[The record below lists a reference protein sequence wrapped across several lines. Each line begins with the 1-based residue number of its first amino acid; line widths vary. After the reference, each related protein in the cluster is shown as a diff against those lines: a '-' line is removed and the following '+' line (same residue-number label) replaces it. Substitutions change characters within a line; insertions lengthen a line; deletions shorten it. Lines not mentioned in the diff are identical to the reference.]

1 MKGGYRMDNQ
11 QQGKKST
18 WKFMDYDLP
27 KWFKLPNPNVRG
39 YFSRVKQGQPDVY
52 TTPWVKGET
61 NEEKL
66 ANFKSIVDEWYA
78 RLSSLE
84 DKWPSLYAYEKD
96 QYAKVGPMSVQKPLE
111 ERMDDIC
118 AYYEGVLLPAEPLSQ
133 EAISAVLD
141 EFKGIR
147 GIRLR
152 SPQNTWRMMK
162 KSTSSGTPFYKK
174 KRLLSP
180 NEIFMYDGVC
190 EEGRGVIAIQYHKGG
205 KVWPVSAMLGWRGQ
219 EGGSDVD
226 DTKQRVVWMFP
237 TAVNVEELRLYQ
249 PLIEACQAK
258 ELVPAWVSMEL
269 VDDRITRLFDTKGP
283 DDLVVCTDFTKFD
296 QHFNSVCQ
304 DAAKQILSALLSDGE
319 EWLRN
324 IFPIKYNIPLLCS
337 DEMRTVGPHGM
348 GSGSGGTNADETLL
362 HRALQHEAALKHHQV
377 LNPNSMCLGD
387 DGILSYPGI
396 TAKDVTEVY
405 SAHGLD
411 MNPEK
416 QEESAQFCT
425 YLRRWHHVDYRVD
438 GVCVG
443 VYSTMRALGRLC
455 MQERYY
461 DPEDWGPK
469 MVALRELSIL
479 ENCKWHPLKE
489 EFVKFCMNKDKFRL
503 GLDIPGFLDNVAAEA
518 KKAMDL
524 MPDFLGYTKSLNKD
538 ASKGIDSWWIVNYL
552 RSLK

>member
-1 MKGGYRMDNQ
+1 MSNQ
-11 QQGKKST
+11 QQGKNQPFET
-18 WKFMDYDLP
+18 IPYALRQ
-27 KWFKLPNPNVRG
+27 WFKMPNPNVRG
-39 YFSRVKQGQPDVY
+39 YFSRVQQGQPEVF

-66 ANFKSIVDEWYA
+66 HNFKLIVDEWYTH
-78 RLSSLE
+78 LSSLE
-84 DKWPSLYAYEKD
+84 NKWPSLYDYEIG
-96 QYAKVGPMSVQKPLE
+96 QYAKVGPMSVQKPLM
-111 ERMDDIC
+111 ERMDDIK
-118 AYYEGVLLPAEPLSQ
+118 AYYEGILLPAEPLSQ

-152 SPQNTWRMMK
+152 SPQNTWKMMK

-174 KRLLSP
+174 KRLLSDS
-180 NEIFMYDGVC
+180 EIFMYDGLC
-190 EEGRGVIAIQYHKGG
+190 EEDRGVISIQYKPNS
-205 KVWPVSAMLGWRGQ
+205 KFWPVSAMLGWRGQ
-219 EGGSDVD
+219 EGGIEVD

-269 VDDRITRLFDTKGP
+269 VDDRITRLFDTKAP
-283 DDLVVCTDFTKFD
+283 NDLVVCTDFTKFD

-304 DAAKQILSALLSDGE
+304 DAAKQILSSLISGGE
-319 EWLRN
+319 EWLRD
-324 IFPIKYNIPLLCS
+324 IFPIKYNIPLLIS
-337 DEMRTVGPHGM
+337 DYQRTHGPHGM

-362 HRALQHEAALKHHQV
+362 HRALQHEAALKQHQV

-396 TAKDVTEVY
+396 TAKDVTESY

-438 GVCVG
+438 DICVG
-443 VYSTMRALGRLC
+443 VYPTMRALGRLC

-461 DPEDWGPK
+461 DPEVWGSK

-489 EFVKFCMNKDKFRL
+489 EFVEFCMKKDKFRL
-503 GLDIPGFLDNVAAEA
+503 GLDIPGFLDNISNEA

-538 ASKGIDSWWIVNYL
+538 ADRGIESWWIVKHL